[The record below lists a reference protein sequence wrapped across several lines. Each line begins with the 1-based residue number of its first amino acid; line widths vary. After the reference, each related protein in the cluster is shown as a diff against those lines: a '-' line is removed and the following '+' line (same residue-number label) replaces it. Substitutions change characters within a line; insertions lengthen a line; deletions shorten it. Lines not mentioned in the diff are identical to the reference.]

1 MHITFKLEK
10 AEILE
15 KTISYIKALQDLTED
30 VKADCE
36 TESLEAKGESTFAAI
51 NGQYK
56 TKTLNSKDDSPD

>member
-15 KTISYIKALQDLTED
+15 KTISYIKTLQGLTED

-36 TESLEAKGESTFAAI
+36 TESLEAKGESVNFCS
-51 NGQYK
+51 QYRSVQDK
-56 TKTLNSKDDSPD
+56 NFEF